1 MEIIKL
7 PKRQDCGYKLTQGTS
22 NETSINLS
30 SDILYLLMP
39 DGMNKGQTV
48 PVTFTLF
55 RDDFIKALCFI
66 VEHLPLYQTR
76 SGGSNVVQYSYDF
89 FANELKAINEFFDGD
104 IAYYT
109 VQLYY
114 RQDGRI
120 YLKDLAVSNFNIRRF
135 LVEDKTAMYFISTID
150 NQIRI
155 VLSDNINDVVKQP
168 ISAPTLPSKN
178 VRKKLAVQ
186 DTVLKDFIFKVVYLC
201 YSNDKFKAIEKFVP
215 EFDLNVKVQGDDFQM
230 AGLFIHTTKQDL
242 HLRNANKVRWFDYA
256 FELKGKTVYLTNQWK
271 DNDDYNRLT
280 LSTFKTFIETAY
292 NNRYTFDK
300 TPDGVFELWENS

>member
-7 PKRQDCGYKLTQGTS
+7 PKRQDCGYKLSQGSS

-30 SDILYLLMP
+30 LDVLKVLMP
-39 DGMNKGQTV
+39 NGMEKGKIV

-66 VEHLPLYQTR
+66 VDHLPLYQTR
-76 SGGSNVVQYSYDF
+76 SGGSNIVQYSYDF
-89 FANELKAINEFFDGD
+89 FMNELKAINEFFDGD

-120 YLKDLAVSNFNIRRF
+120 YLKDLAVNNFNIRRF

-150 NQIRI
+150 HQIRL
-155 VLSDNINDVVKQP
+155 VLSDDINNVIKQP
-168 ISAPTLPSKN
+168 LAKTVLPAKN
-178 VRKKLAVQ
+178 VRKRLAVQ
-186 DTVLKDFIFKVVYLC
+186 DTVLKDFIFKVIYLC
-201 YSNDKFKAIEKFVP
+201 YANDKFKAMEKFVP
-215 EFDLNVKVQGDDFQM
+215 DFELNVKVQGDDFQM
-230 AGLFIHTTKQDL
+230 AGLFIHTTKEDL
-242 HLRNANKVRWFDYA
+242 HQRNANKVRWFEVP

-271 DNDDYNRLT
+271 DNDEVNRLT
-280 LSTFKTFIETAY
+280 LNTFMAFIEAAY
-292 NNRYTFDK
+292 NNRYTFNK
-300 TPDGVFELWENS
+300 TPEGVFELWEN